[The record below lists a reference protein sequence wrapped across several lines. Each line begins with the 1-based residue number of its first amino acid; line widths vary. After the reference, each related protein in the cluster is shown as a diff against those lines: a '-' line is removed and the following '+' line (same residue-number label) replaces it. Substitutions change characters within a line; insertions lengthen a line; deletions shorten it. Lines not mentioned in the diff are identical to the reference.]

1 MVLSVGTA
9 LSAAATV
16 PLAGAVGQGWRTGIG
31 VWAVTAALAVGPWLV
46 ARVPD
51 AELTQRRAE
60 PRGARIDSP
69 RARPSMFRSPTAWA
83 MAVFFGTQSL
93 GAYVV
98 MGWMPEL
105 FRDAGVSATQAGLL
119 LGLTAAL
126 GIPVSLALP
135 ALAARLPDQRLVAA
149 GLTFVTGGGYL
160 GLALAPA
167 TTPWL
172 WATLIGIGNGAFP
185 LAVTMIGL
193 RTRTAAYT
201 ASLSGFTQSVGYL
214 LAAAGPLAFGALH
227 DATGGWTVPIALTAV
242 LLVPQ
247 CLAGLVAGRNRK
259 VEDELSEPRGEVAPE
274 PAIPPLAG
282 VGAR

>member
-119 LGLTAAL
+119 LGLTAA
-126 GIPVSLALP
+126 
-135 ALAARLPDQRLVAA
+135 
-149 GLTFVTGGGYL
+149 GLTFITGGGYL

-185 LAVTMIGL
+185 LALTMIGL